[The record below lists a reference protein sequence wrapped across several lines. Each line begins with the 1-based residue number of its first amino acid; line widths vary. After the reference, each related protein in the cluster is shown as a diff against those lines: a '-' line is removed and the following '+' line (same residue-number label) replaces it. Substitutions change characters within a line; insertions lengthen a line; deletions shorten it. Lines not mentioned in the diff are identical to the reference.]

1 MANPAQSSRLD
12 TALKLLLITFVSLV
26 AFSTGVYVGK
36 EMSNSDYQLKTMEAD
51 FQAQKTAAQK
61 NKDIDVEEKDALV
74 EDEVA
79 QMSQKMIKSEK
90 DQLGES
96 VVKEE
101 KAEAKAETKEESKAV
116 AKVET
121 KAEPKKVAE
130 RKAEPAKKEA
140 RAVASDEKPIKKVA
154 KANEEPSINL
164 KKSKVDLDEVH
175 KTAARIVKNEVP
187 TTENKAPEKNEVR
200 VPSSLPKS
208 VGTANGAGFT
218 VQVASFPTEDEARKQ
233 VETLIRKGFPA
244 FPIEAT
250 IGGKTWYRV
259 SLGNFKTQKEAA
271 TYRIQLIKDSDI
283 KKAIVAKVSPN

>member
-61 NKDIDVEEKDALV
+61 NKDLDVEEKDALV
-74 EDEVA
+74 ADEVT
-79 QMSQKMIKSEK
+79 QMSDKMIKSEK

-96 VVKEE
+96 VVKDETA
-101 KAEAKAETKEESKAV
+101 KDVKTEAKTE
-116 AKVET
+116 AKPEHKT
-121 KAEPKKVAE
+121 EKVAE
-130 RKAEPAKKEA
+130 HKEAKKEA
-140 RAVASDEKPIKKVA
+140 REVASSEKPIKKVA
-154 KANEEPSINL
+154 KNAEEPSINL
-164 KKSKVDLDEVH
+164 KKKVNLDEVH
-175 KTAARIVKNEVP
+175 KTADRIVKNEVP
-187 TTENKAPEKNEVR
+187 TTDTKTAEKNESR

-218 VQVASFPTEDEARKQ
+218 VQVASFPTEEEAKKQ
-233 VETLIRKGFPA
+233 VETLVRKGFPA

-250 IGGKTWYRV
+250 IAGKTWYRV

>member
-61 NKDIDVEEKDALV
+61 NKDFDVEEKDAIV
-74 EDEVA
+74 SDEVA
-79 QMSQKMIKSEK
+79 QMSEKMIKSEK

-101 KAEAKAETKEESKAV
+101 VADGKTEPKAV
-116 AKVET
+116 AKNEAKT
-121 KAEPKKVAE
+121 EPKKAEKVAV
-130 RKAEPAKKEA
+130 KKPEPVKKDVRE
-140 RAVASDEKPIKKVA
+140 VASDEKPIKKVA
-154 KANEEPSINL
+154 KATEEPSINL
-164 KKSKVDLDEVH
+164 KKSKVNLDEVH
-175 KTAARIVKNEVP
+175 KTADRIVKNEVP
-187 TTENKAPEKNEVR
+187 TTETKAAEKSESR

-208 VGTANGAGFT
+208 VGTASGAGFT